1 MTDDTITEVMINGKD
16 NIFIEQNGRVK
27 TTGQV
32 FLRRTG
38 DWKI

>member
-27 TTGQV
+27 RLDK